1 MYTRSIIKAN
11 EVYSSLNTLIR
22 SLRDSSK
29 IIVKLNDRLSY
40 ETKGYRIWIRKSR
53 NTTTIEYTRT
63 MDLIDID
70 SWYTGVYLGSTIA
83 GKYTKK
89 LIALAIIIAGIIII
103 INASLIHLVIVIT
116 GSLIVLDYILHIY
129 RGWRLIRDHKLLLD
143 NNMYMDT
150 YSKLKSEIF
159 KLINLA
165 RNCSIEYTYTMT
177 FMDKTW
183 FTYCRDGD
191 LILSKTPVKSIS

>member
-11 EVYSSLNTLIR
+11 EVYSSLNTLIQT
-22 SLRDSSK
+22 LRDSSK
-29 IIVKLNDRLSY
+29 IIVKLNDRLNY

-53 NTTTIEYTRT
+53 NITIIEYTRT
-63 MDLIDID
+63 MDSTDID
-70 SWYTGVYLGSTIA
+70 SWYTGIYLGNTIA

-89 LIALAIIIAGIIII
+89 LIALAIIIAGMIMI
-103 INASLIHLVIVIT
+103 INASLIHLAVVII
-116 GSLIVLDYILHIY
+116 GLLIVFDYILYIY
-129 RGWRLIRDHKLLLD
+129 RGWRLVRNHKLLLD
-143 NNMYMDT
+143 NNMYKDT

-159 KLINLA
+159 KLINIA
-165 RNCSIEYTYTMT
+165 RNCSIEYTYTIT

-191 LILSKTPVKSIS
+191 LILSKTPGHL

>member
-11 EVYSSLNTLIR
+11 EVYSSLNTLIQT
-22 SLRDSSK
+22 LRDSSK
-29 IIVKLNDRLSY
+29 IIVKLNDRLNY

-53 NTTTIEYTRT
+53 NITIIEYTRT
-63 MDLIDID
+63 MDSTDID
-70 SWYTGVYLGSTIA
+70 SWYTGIYLGNTIA

-89 LIALAIIIAGIIII
+89 LIALAIIIAGMIMI
-103 INASLIHLVIVIT
+103 INASLIHLAVVII
-116 GSLIVLDYILHIY
+116 GLLIVFDYILYIY
-129 RGWRLIRDHKLLLD
+129 RGWRLVRNHKLLLD
-143 NNMYMDT
+143 NNMYKDT

-159 KLINLA
+159 KLINIA
-165 RNCSIEYTYTMT
+165 RNCSIEYTYTIT

-191 LILSKTPVKSIS
+191 LILSKTPVKA